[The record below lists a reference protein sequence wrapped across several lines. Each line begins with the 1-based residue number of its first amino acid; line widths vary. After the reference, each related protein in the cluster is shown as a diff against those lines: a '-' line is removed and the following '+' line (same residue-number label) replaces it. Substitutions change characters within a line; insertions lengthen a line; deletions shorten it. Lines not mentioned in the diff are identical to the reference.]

1 MGCHFHLYGTCPG
14 AGCPWA
20 HAWVPKRAGQGLPL
34 TVPFSLRSSLR
45 SSTST
50 APLRPVPATG
60 GLPTDSRGWS
70 LPTKWAAPSWLG
82 HQQVGSNVGK
92 FPERAERH
100 LVTCP
105 CCVATHLVV
114 GLMSE
119 STTWAGAHSG
129 DWRGSSS
136 CSMHPQA
143 SAFVF
148 KGNYTHTSQFLEW
161 WVRRW
166 QASCSPAILN
176 VHFYS
181 CYSRGKT
188 AGGITEGGG
197 SCFCS
202 FPPSFSFSF
211 PPSYSSSIPFSS
223 FPRTTVAV
231 ITSAH
236 ISFAKTQLHG
246 CNLNAKEPEKP
257 LAAPLS
263 FFFSEFLFVHFS
275 LFSNFS
281 VYKLF
286 TYSEK

>member
-1 MGCHFHLYGTCPG
+1 MGCRFHLYGTRPG

-45 SSTST
+45 SNTST

-202 FPPSFSFSF
+202 FPPSFFLLL
-211 PPSYSSSIPFSS
+211 PSLSLFLHSI
-223 FPRTTVAV
+223 
-231 ITSAH
+231 
-236 ISFAKTQLHG
+236 
-246 CNLNAKEPEKP
+246 
-257 LAAPLS
+257 
-263 FFFSEFLFVHFS
+263 FFFSQNHGGSHHFCPHLFCQNSVTWMQPKCRGAGKSTCCPFEFL
-275 LFSNFS
+275 LQWIPICA
-281 VYKLF
+281 L
-286 TYSEK
+286 